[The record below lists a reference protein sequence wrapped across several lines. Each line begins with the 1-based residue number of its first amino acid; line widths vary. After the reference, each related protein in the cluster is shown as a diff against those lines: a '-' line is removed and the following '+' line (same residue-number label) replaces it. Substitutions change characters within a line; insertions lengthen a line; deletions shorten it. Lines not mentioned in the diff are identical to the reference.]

1 MVDPRL
7 RSLFVGTLVLFMT
20 VMQAPCQ
27 TFVGAGLGAAMP
39 MTQYADESDMGL
51 HGELLYGI
59 NRFCDVWPMLTL
71 NYGRYAPKDTLSALT
86 PSHPNAVSLQAGI
99 RWFPWSSTKFPLYA
113 ALGTGLSVITGEDDA
128 SVVGMPGTVELG
140 YLLFYENPCCDWFL
154 TASVRYTAYNMLRD
168 GDRPHLSGLQGMV
181 HFSMPLGGGRAK

>member
-1 MVDPRL
+1 MIGSRIRQICLPML
-7 RSLFVGTLVLFMT
+7 LFLVV
-20 VMQAPCQ
+20 VMKAPCQ

-71 NYGRYAPKDTLSALT
+71 NYGRYAPKDTLSVLT
-86 PSHPNAVSLQAGI
+86 PSHPNVVSLQAGI

-113 ALGTGLSVITGEDDA
+113 ALGTGLSVITGEDEA

-140 YLLFYENPCCDWFL
+140 YLFLYTNPCCDWFV

-168 GDRPHLSGLQGMV
+168 LDRPHLSGLSGML
-181 HFSMPLGGGRAK
+181 HLSMPLGGGK